1 MGSDWRKES
10 EKLISQPVTFGG
22 VRGRRPRPF
31 PHRSAGSSLF
41 EEDDEDCGVC
51 DVLDASENVKSHLDL
66 PPPPGLREIGN
77 HSWTLLHS
85 IAAYYPDRPSEE
97 RKKHTRQFLEVL

>member
-1 MGSDWRKES
+1 MVTLKIATKKS
-10 EKLISQPVTFGG
+10 ERHENQEL
-22 VRGRRPRPF
+22 
-31 PHRSAGSSLF
+31 SAS